1 MSKKKKS
8 PIILI
13 TGTRK
18 GIGREFVEYF
28 IQKNFIVI
36 GCSRNKINFNYDNY
50 YHYSLDISNEK
61 DVKIMFLEL
70 RKRFKRLDI
79 LINNAGLASMNHTLL
94 TPGNKVQEIFNT
106 NFTGSFLLSR
116 ESAKLMKLN
125 NYGRIINITSVGTQM
140 KLEGEAIYTAS
151 KAALENLTI
160 SMSRELSNFGITV
173 NAIGPTPYLSDLI
186 RTVPNEKINNI
197 TDNLAFKRLT
207 EFRDI
212 SNVTEFFI
220 SPDSDF
226 ITGQIIFLGGG

>member
-1 MSKKKKS
+1 
-8 PIILI
+8 
-13 TGTRK
+13 
-18 GIGREFVEYF
+18 
-28 IQKNFIVI
+28 
-36 GCSRNKINFNYDNY
+36 
-50 YHYSLDISNEK
+50 
-61 DVKIMFLEL
+61 MFLEL
-70 RKRFKRLDI
+70 RKKFKRLDI

-197 TDNLAFKRLT
+197 TDNLAFNRLT